1 MALPFSRKA
10 FVAESRDQ
18 TKAWWPGNHGDVL
31 PLLVAFEDFPW
42 RCRELLIDA
51 AVFLNVPHTILCLYY
66 LWHVKE
72 CCSLRH
78 NDAANPSE
86 RARPRGSA
94 LSGLLD
100 EAATR
105 RKSGGNRAT
114 GFTIFTSPHLARGL
128 FLINRCDVNG
138 ERGLHINRA
147 VCLESGHNR
156 CANANRGRRLPQR
169 FRPTPWRSTVF
180 PAKSCIRYF
189 PQIYIFSRLSQP
201 HGPGSSNKRF
211 RSWLRF
217 SCTI

>member
-1 MALPFSRKA
+1 KPSKTGPLGPARATANCAKREPA
-10 FVAESRDQ
+10 GGESVRRS
-18 TKAWWPGNHGDVL
+18 P
-31 PLLVAFEDFPW
+31 PP
-42 RCRELLIDA
+42 
-51 AVFLNVPHTILCLYY
+51 AVGFT
-66 LWHVKE
+66 
-72 CCSLRH
+72 R
-78 NDAANPSE
+78 
-86 RARPRGSA
+86 
-94 LSGLLD
+94 LLD

-128 FLINRCDVNG
+128 FLINRCDVTR

-147 VCLESGHNR
+147 VCLQSGHNR

>member
-1 MALPFSRKA
+1 MRRAATEVNCGTALLAHPHQRGANRMAASGAKRRSQTVRFS
-10 FVAESRDQ
+10 
-18 TKAWWPGNHGDVL
+18 TG
-31 PLLVAFEDFPW
+31 
-42 RCRELLIDA
+42 
-51 AVFLNVPHTILCLYY
+51 
-66 LWHVKE
+66 
-72 CCSLRH
+72 
-78 NDAANPSE
+78 
-86 RARPRGSA
+86 
-94 LSGLLD
+94 LD

-128 FLINRCDVNG
+128 FLINRCDVTR

-217 SCTI
+217 ACTI

>member
-1 MALPFSRKA
+1 VRRGKRYRLRLRNASDDIHPLHLHRHSFELTKVAGKSTSGVIKDVVMLGGYQEMEVDFTADQPGLTLFHCHMQIHMDYGFMA
-10 FVAESRDQ
+10 
-18 TKAWWPGNHGDVL
+18 
-31 PLLVAFEDFPW
+31 
-42 RCRELLIDA
+42 
-51 AVFLNVPHTILCLYY
+51 
-66 LWHVKE
+66 
-72 CCSLRH
+72 
-78 NDAANPSE
+78 
-86 RARPRGSA
+86 
-94 LSGLLD
+94 LLD

-128 FLINRCDVNG
+128 FLINRCDVTR

-217 SCTI
+217 ACTI